1 MLLLRLQTPKS
12 RYMLDTSVIAEII
25 PLVHYTAVP
34 NSPEFITGVINFRG
48 RPVPVVDLGQ
58 LIDKMPCRQ
67 RVNTR
72 IILVKIASA
81 EKKQVFLGIIAE
93 SISRTLHLNRA
104 PEQSSEMLVHELLDP
119 DKSDQQQFVQLL
131 DLEKVLGPERI
142 TRLVDYC

>member
-1 MLLLRLQTPKS
+1 
-12 RYMLDTSVIAEII
+12 MLDASVIAEII
-25 PLVHYTAVP
+25 PLVHYTVVP
-34 NSPEFITGVINFRG
+34 NSPEIITGVINFRG

-72 IILVKIASA
+72 IILAKIAIA
-81 EKKQVFLGIIAE
+81 EEKQVFFGIIAE
-93 SISRTLHLNRA
+93 GISSTFHLNRA
-104 PEQSSEMLVHELLDP
+104 PKESSEMLVHELLDP